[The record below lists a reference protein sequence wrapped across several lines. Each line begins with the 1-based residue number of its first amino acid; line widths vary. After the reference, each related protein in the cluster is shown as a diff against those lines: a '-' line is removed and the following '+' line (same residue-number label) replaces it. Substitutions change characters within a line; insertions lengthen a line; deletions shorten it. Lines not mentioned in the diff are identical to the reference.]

1 MHIGCAAISL
11 ATVVGLSACAT
22 NASKDEEAERS
33 KQLEYAQATGHVVKS
48 HSTGILMRPF
58 SSLFRLIYVSV
69 NTITTSLKPAYPRG
83 LDDTPI
89 PELSDGPGMDLVAW
103 EAHLDKSTRKA
114 TKGTID
120 VLLDGDEFFTRF
132 ADAVSAAKQSVSLRT
147 YIFDNDDF
155 AVSIG
160 ELLRRRA
167 NEGIDTKILLD
178 GFGTIISTIEEQENL
193 PEDHE
198 PPASVRLFLEGDSA
212 VEVRQSHNP
221 WFTGDHV
228 KTAIIDEKLAFTGGM
243 NIAREYRYDWH
254 DLMVELRGPV
264 VNVLQ
269 YEFDKAWAYAGF
281 YGDFAY
287 ARQAMGRKPRAAEDV
302 GYPLRTLFTRTES
315 AEIYRMQRRA
325 IQRAKKYIYV
335 ENPYFTDDVM
345 LYELARARKRGVDVR
360 VIVPLETDRGLI
372 SRNNVLAA
380 NALLKNGVRVFI
392 YPGMSHVKAAVY
404 DGWACFGSANWDRW
418 SFYLNK
424 ELNIATSEPTV
435 VRELNER
442 LFEADFA
449 ASVELTEPIPEHW
462 SDYLYETFGDYFF

>member
-1 MHIGCAAISL
+1 MMIAAL
-11 ATVVGLSACAT
+11 TACAT
-22 NASKDEEAERS
+22 NPEQDEDEEHG
-33 KQLEYAQATGHVVKS
+33 KQLEYAQATGHVVRS
-48 HSTGILMRPF
+48 HSTGIIMRPF

-69 NTITTSLKPAYPRG
+69 NTVTTSLKPAYPG
-83 LDDTPI
+83 NLADTPI
-89 PELSDGPGMDLVAW
+89 PELNDGPGMDLVAW
-103 EAHLDKSTRKA
+103 GAYLDKNTRKA

-120 VLLDGDEFFTRF
+120 ILLDGEEFFTRF
-132 ADAVSAAKQSVSLRT
+132 IGAVDKVERSISLRT

-178 GFGTIISTIEEQENL
+178 GFGTIISTIEEQESL
-193 PEDHE
+193 PADHE
-198 PPASVRLFLEGDSA
+198 PPDSVRLFLEGDSA
-212 VEVRQSHNP
+212 VDVRQSHNP
-221 WFTGDHV
+221 WFLGDHV
-228 KTAIIDEKLAFTGGM
+228 KTAIIDEQLAFTGGM

-264 VNVLQ
+264 VDVLQ
-269 YEFDKAWAYAGF
+269 YEFEKAWAYAGF
-281 YGDFAY
+281 FGDFAY
-287 ARQAMGRKPRAAEDV
+287 MGRAMGRKPQGAEDI

-315 AEIYRMQRRA
+315 AEIYKVQRRA
-325 IQRAKKYIYV
+325 IQRARKYIYV

-372 SRNNVLAA
+372 TRNNVLAA
-380 NALLKNGVRVFI
+380 NALLRNGVRVFL

-404 DGWACFGSANWDRW
+404 DDWTCFGSANWDRW

-424 ELNIATSEPTV
+424 ELNIATSEPAV
-435 VRELNER
+435 VSEMNER

-462 SDYLYETFGDYFF
+462 TDYLYETFGDYFF

>member
-1 MHIGCAAISL
+1 
-11 ATVVGLSACAT
+11 
-22 NASKDEEAERS
+22 
-33 KQLEYAQATGHVVKS
+33 
-48 HSTGILMRPF
+48 MRPF
-58 SSLFRLIYVSV
+58 SSLFRLVYVTV
-69 NTITTSLKPAYPRG
+69 NTITTSLKPAFPRDLG
-83 LDDTPI
+83 KTPL
-89 PELSDGPGMDLVAW
+89 PELNDGPGMDLVAW
-103 EAHLDKSTRKA
+103 EAHLDEKTGKS
-114 TKGTID
+114 TKGTISI
-120 VLLDGDEFFTRF
+120 LLDGDEFFTRF
-132 ADAVSAAKQSVSLRT
+132 TKAVAAAEQSISLRT

-160 ELLRRRA
+160 ELLRKRA
-167 NEGIDTKILLD
+167 NDGIDTKILLD

-193 PEDHE
+193 PADHE
-198 PPASVRLFLEGDSA
+198 PPTSVRLFLEGDSA
-212 VEVRQSHNP
+212 VDVRQSHNP

-228 KTAIIDEKLAFTGGM
+228 KTIIVDKKLAFTGGM

-264 VNVLQ
+264 VDVLQ
-269 YEFDKAWAYAGF
+269 YEFDKAWVYAGF

-287 ARQAMGRKPRAAEDV
+287 VRRAMGRKPQSAEDI

-315 AEIYRMQRRA
+315 AEIYRVQRRA

-372 SRNNVLAA
+372 TRNNVLAA
-380 NALLKNGVRVFI
+380 NALLEHGVRVFI

-404 DGWACFGSANWDRW
+404 DDWACFGSANWDRW

-424 ELNIATSEPTV
+424 ELNIATSEPAA
-435 VRELNER
+435 VRELNKR
-442 LFEADFA
+442 LFEVDFA

-462 SDYLYETFGDYFF
+462 TDYLYETFGDYFF